1 MAEHT
6 LYGKRKLCY
15 TEVTD
20 FTDFQGIGRDP
31 LYKRFDSVY
40 SVIEKNIEPQYR
52 DFLAH
57 PIYSDEDQILWYV
70 REWDNAPCQYKD
82 LTDAE
87 RAKYDA
93 IKEKTLVNWGNRVAI
108 RVLKPVPAEEVAA
121 LGTKELT
128 LQVQERMI
136 TALADLRQQVKNEK
150 K

>member
-40 SVIEKNIEPQYR
+40 SVVEKNVEPQYR

-57 PIYSDEDQILWYV
+57 PIYSDEDQILCVIVKTCSDIFYTIGQKKC
-70 REWDNAPCQYKD
+70 PMPS
-82 LTDAE
+82 
-87 RAKYDA
+87 AK
-93 IKEKTLVNWGNRVAI
+93 I
-108 RVLKPVPAEEVAA
+108 RNYSHSHNLMSK
-121 LGTKELT
+121 
-128 LQVQERMI
+128 
-136 TALADLRQQVKNEK
+136 
-150 K
+150 

>member
-40 SVIEKNIEPQYR
+40 SVVEKNVEPQYR

-57 PIYSDEDQILWYV
+57 PIYSDEDQIYGMC
-70 REWDNAPCQYKD
+70 ASG
-82 LTDAE
+82 
-87 RAKYDA
+87 
-93 IKEKTLVNWGNRVAI
+93 IIHRVHIVIYQMLI
-108 RVLKPVPAEEVAA
+108 RLS
-121 LGTKELT
+121 
-128 LQVQERMI
+128 M
-136 TALADLRQQVKNEK
+136 LR
-150 K
+150 